1 MSDTLSDADK
11 ATFLAATTRRKAA
24 GIRLGRIS
32 FMATKEQV
40 ESFNEL
46 LDSWISR
53 WGKNKAVDILLSAM
67 SGIEA
72 RTSEWDRVSDG
83 ERDEF

>member
-1 MSDTLSDADK
+1 MAHELSDSEK
-11 ATFLAATTRRKAA
+11 ATFLAATNRRKAA

-46 LDSWISR
+46 LDAWTQR
-53 WGKNKAVDILLSAM
+53 WGKNKAVDVLLSMM

-72 RTSEWDRVSDG
+72 RIRDG
-83 ERDEF
+83 E

>member
-1 MSDTLSDADK
+1 MTHALSAEEK
-11 ATFLAATTRRKAA
+11 QIFKSATERRREA

-46 LDSWISR
+46 FDSWVSR
-53 WGKNKAVDILLSAM
+53 WGKNKAVDVLLSMM

-72 RTSEWDRVSDG
+72 RLRDG
-83 ERDEF
+83 ETK

>member
-1 MSDTLSDADK
+1 MSHALSDAEK
-11 ATFLAATTRRKAA
+11 RTFLDATNRRKAA
-24 GIRLGRIS
+24 GIKLGRIS

-46 LDSWISR
+46 FNAWVER
-53 WGKNKAVDILLSAM
+53 WGKNKAVDVLLSMM

-72 RTSEWDRVSDG
+72 RI
-83 ERDEF
+83 RDAQ

>member
-1 MSDTLSDADK
+1 MSHDLSAEEK
-11 ATFLAATTRRKAA
+11 QTFLAATNRRKEA
-24 GIRLGRIS
+24 GIKLGRIS

-46 LDSWISR
+46 LNSWVER
-53 WGKNKAVDILLSAM
+53 WGKNKAVDVLLSMM

-72 RTSEWDRVSDG
+72 GV
-83 ERDEF
+83 RDEE

>member
-1 MSDTLSDADK
+1 MSHDLSAEEK
-11 ATFLAATTRRKAA
+11 QTFLAATNRRKEA
-24 GIRLGRIS
+24 GIKLGRIS

-46 LDSWISR
+46 LNSWVER
-53 WGKNKAVDILLSAM
+53 WGKNKAVDVLLSMM

-72 RTSEWDRVSDG
+72 RVRDG
-83 ERDEF
+83 Q

>member
-1 MSDTLSDADK
+1 MTHELSDAEK
-11 ATFLAATTRRKAA
+11 LTFKNATARRREA

-32 FMATKEQV
+32 FMATTEQV
-40 ESFNEL
+40 QSFNEL
-46 LDSWISR
+46 WDSWVER

-72 RTSEWDRVSDG
+72 RV
-83 ERDEF
+83 RDQEP

>member
-1 MSDTLSDADK
+1 MTHALSAEDK
-11 ATFLAATTRRKAA
+11 QIFKSATERRREA

-46 LDSWISR
+46 FDSWVSR
-53 WGKNKAVDILLSAM
+53 WGKNKAVDVLLSMM

-72 RTSEWDRVSDG
+72 RLRDG
-83 ERDEF
+83 GTK